1 MNKKFSTL
9 VAGVLLASGVGAS
22 AQTFNPQVF
31 SSEPEIRQAKYYAL
45 GVGSGA
51 TNVVSVT
58 ETADGTLAFKSVAAN
73 SLNSLAKVDSALWTV
88 SANVTGDGG
97 ATRFVMTNKAT
108 GATFSF
114 DPKNAVKETGTSTSA
129 VSGNAAEVG
138 GALTQWIWYN
148 SRYNVSNSLQASE
161 VVSMDF
167 AGGESVTR

>member
-108 GATFSF
+108 GATFF
-114 DPKNAVKETGTSTSA
+114 
-129 VSGNAAEVG
+129 
-138 GALTQWIWYN
+138 
-148 SRYNVSNSLQASE
+148 
-161 VVSMDF
+161 F
-167 AGGESVTR
+167 

>member
-1 MNKKFSTL
+1 
-9 VAGVLLASGVGAS
+9 
-22 AQTFNPQVF
+22 
-31 SSEPEIRQAKYYAL
+31 
-45 GVGSGA
+45 
-51 TNVVSVT
+51 
-58 ETADGTLAFKSVAAN
+58 
-73 SLNSLAKVDSALWTV
+73 
-88 SANVTGDGG
+88 
-97 ATRFVMTNKAT
+97 MTNKAT

-167 AGGESVTR
+167 ARW

>member
-88 SANVTGDGG
+88 SANVTGFGIT
-97 ATRFVMTNKAT
+97 AVTMFLTLYKP
-108 GATFSF
+108 
-114 DPKNAVKETGTSTSA
+114 PKLFLWT
-129 VSGNAAEVG
+129 
-138 GALTQWIWYN
+138 LP
-148 SRYNVSNSLQASE
+148 
-161 VVSMDF
+161 VV
-167 AGGESVTR
+167 TLLW